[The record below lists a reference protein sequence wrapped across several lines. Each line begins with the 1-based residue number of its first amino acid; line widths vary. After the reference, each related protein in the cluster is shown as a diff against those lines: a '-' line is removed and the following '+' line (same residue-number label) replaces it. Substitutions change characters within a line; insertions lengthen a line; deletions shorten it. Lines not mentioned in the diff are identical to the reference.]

1 MGRQRLLGR
10 HLALVAA
17 PDYRGEAGV
26 ALLRSLQHS
35 LAQALQQGDWDR
47 VRQLDQVCM
56 QVADRVI
63 EANRQ
68 NQQGLVSILS
78 ELKDVYA
85 GLIAQCQQEVC
96 LLANQ

>member
-1 MGRQRLLGR
+1 MKHQRSQR
-10 HLALVAA
+10 PHLSLVVA
-17 PDYRGEAGV
+17 PDYRGAAGV
-26 ALLRSLQHS
+26 ASLR
-35 LAQALQQGDWDR
+35 ALQQSLTQALDNNDWDR

-68 NQQGLVSILS
+68 DQQGLVSILS

-96 LLANQ
+96 LLANH